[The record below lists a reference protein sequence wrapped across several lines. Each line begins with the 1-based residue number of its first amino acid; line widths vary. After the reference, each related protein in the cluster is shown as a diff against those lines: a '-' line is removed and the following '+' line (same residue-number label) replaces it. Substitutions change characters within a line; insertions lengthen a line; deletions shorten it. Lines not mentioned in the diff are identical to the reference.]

1 MDNYTQEV
9 RVQKVEDTSIG
20 SGERFKKRMAEIMI
34 VTFAGVIIL
43 SFGIP
48 LIFLDWFY
56 KWKIYK
62 VYTLIK
68 IIIYSKYSGKF
79 QYINPKYINIPNHQ
93 NTVDI
98 TSSSMLALYFYI
110 VSFVLLL
117 IIGFLIGKKYIACQ
131 KERILDREAKY
142 EKEIERRKNI
152 SNPSL

>member
-142 EKEIERRKNI
+142 EKEIERRKKHI
-152 SNPSL
+152 